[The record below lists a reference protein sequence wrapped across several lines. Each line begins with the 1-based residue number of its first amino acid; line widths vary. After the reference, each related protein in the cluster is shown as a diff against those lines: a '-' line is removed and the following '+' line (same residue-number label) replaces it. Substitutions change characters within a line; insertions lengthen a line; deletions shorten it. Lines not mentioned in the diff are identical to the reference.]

1 MNKTWKRQVFR
12 HTALYTAIL
21 MFSHTGGGGGAQA
34 QTQTQTHKYAI
45 VMNGQ
50 NLPEVKWGQD
60 YKKLAQKSNERQF
73 THTTN
78 FHIKKN
84 VTLSFNNIDEVVA
97 EKKDVVVFGTATYL
111 PPYGKVS
118 GFDADK
124 LKKRGDALGWIKT
137 TKPGLVGYSY
147 EGVTCQNNY
156 NNASS
161 GCPELI
167 YKTQFSFGQQ
177 GLKKKTTGG
186 LDIAEDKSRDNSP
199 IYKLQD
205 YPGLGVSFNLSS
217 ESLVKSIK
225 YNKIISSFSEGVT
238 QQNGTQNQHKDKNL
252 VYTTGDYQY
261 KNKYSSR
268 YVGQNEHSAIA
279 FYLNAKLHLL
289 DKKNIKNIAQGKT
302 VNLGTLKSYVEPTA
316 EWKNKRQN
324 YFQGNWTFEDKGTVS
339 VKLKLP
345 EVKAGRCVN
354 KNNPNPNAKAPSPA
368 LTAPALWFGPVQNG
382 KVQMYSASVSTYP
395 DSSSSQIFLQNLS
408 RKDDTSKPGRYSLK
422 PLSTSEIKSKEP
434 NFTGRQTII
443 RLDGRVQQI
452 KLGQSN
458 NEVVG
463 FNGNSNNATFGIVS
477 EGSFMPDT
485 SEWKKVL
492 LPWTVRV
499 FADDSKFKEFNKEEK
514 DNKPKYSQKYRS
526 RDNGKRER
534 NLGDI
539 VNSPIVAVG
548 GYLATSANDGMVHIF
563 KKGNG
568 GDERNYSLK
577 LSYIP
582 GTMPR
587 KDIENKDS
595 TLAKE
600 LRAFAEKGYV
610 GDRYGV
616 DGGFVLRQVNL
627 NGKDHVFMFG
637 AMGFGGR
644 GAYALDLTKADG
656 SDPTKASLFDV
667 KDNGNNGNNGNNRVE
682 LGYTVGTPQIGKT
695 HNGKYAAFLASGYA
709 TKKIDDPTNK
719 TALYVYDLEN
729 NGNLIKKIEVK
740 DGKGGLSS
748 PTLVD
753 KDLDGTVDIAYAGD
767 RGGKMYRFDL
777 SGQSPDQW
785 TVRPIF
791 EGTKPITSAP
801 AISQLK
807 DKRVVIFGTGS
818 DLSEEDVDNMEEQY
832 IYGIFD
838 DDTATTGTVNFSGSG
853 GGLLEQ
859 VLSRDNDNKTLFLTD
874 YKRSDGSGSKGW
886 VVKLKDGQRVTVKPT
901 VVLRTAFV
909 TIRKYNDGGC
919 GAETAILGI
928 NTADGGKLTKKSA
941 RPIVPDANKDVAQYS
956 GHKQTT
962 KGKSIPIGCMQKG
975 NEIVCPNGYVYDKPV
990 NVRYLD
996 EKKTDGF
1003 STTADGD
1010 AGGSGIDPAGKRSGK
1025 NNRCFSQKGVRTL
1038 LMNDL
1043 DSLDITGP
1051 TCGMKR
1057 ISWRE
1062 VFY

>member
-1 MNKTWKRQVFR
+1 MNKTLKRRVFR
-12 HTALYTAIL
+12 HTALYAAIL

-34 QTQTQTHKYAI
+34 QTRQYAI
-45 VMNGQ
+45 IMNEGNQ
-50 NLPEVKWGQD
+50 PEVQWNGSYSIKD
-60 YKKLAQKSNERQF
+60 KDRKREY
-73 THTTN
+73 THHN
-78 FHIKKN
+78 HSRGGSS
-84 VTLSFNNIDEVVA
+84 VSFNNSDELVSQQSGTA
-97 EKKDVVVFGTATYL
+97 VFGTATYL

-118 GFDADK
+118 GFDADG
-124 LKKRGDALGWIKT
+124 LNKRGNAAGWIRT
-137 TKPGLVGYSY
+137 TRIALAGYSY
-147 EGVTCQNNY
+147 EGVVCRSGT
-156 NNASS
+156 
-161 GCPELI
+161 GCPKLV
-167 YKTQFSFGQQ
+167 YKTRFSFDNPDLVKNAGR
-177 GLKKKTTGG
+177 
-186 LDIAEDKSRDNSP
+186 LDRHTDPSRENSP
-199 IYKLQD
+199 IYKLKD
-205 YPGLGVSFNLSS
+205 YPWLGVSFNLGA
-217 ESLVKSIK
+217 EGTTKDGKTINKLV
-225 YNKIISSFSEGVT
+225 SSFDEKNSS
-238 QQNGTQNQHKDKNL
+238 NNNL
-252 VYTTGDYQY
+252 VYTTEGRDISLGDWQREKTAMAY
-261 KNKYSSR
+261 
-268 YVGQNEHSAIA
+268 
-279 FYLNAKLHLL
+279 YLNAKLHLL
-289 DKKNIKNIAQGKT
+289 DKKGIKDITNKT
-302 VNLGTLKSYVEPTA
+302 VQLGVLRPSIDVRLQRNTGLAGLLNFWASWDIKDNGQIP
-316 EWKNKRQN
+316 
-324 YFQGNWTFEDKGTVS
+324 
-339 VKLKLP
+339 VKLGLP
-345 EVKAGRCVN
+345 EVKAGRCIN
-354 KNNPNPNAKAPSPA
+354 ANNPNKSTKAPSPA
-368 LTAPALWFGPVQNG
+368 LTAPALWFGAGQDG
-382 KVQMYSASVSTYP
+382 KAEMYSASVSTYP
-395 DSSSSQIFLQNLS
+395 DSSSSRIFLQNLK
-408 RKDDTSKPGRYSLK
+408 RKNDPNKPGRHSLE
-422 PLSTSEIKSKEP
+422 PLNDTQIKSKEP
-434 NFTGRQTII
+434 SFTGRQTII
-443 RLDGRVQQI
+443 RLDGGVQQI
-452 KLGQSN
+452 KLDKSN
-458 NEVVG
+458 EATG
-463 FNGNSNNATFGIVS
+463 LNGNINNNTFGIVKDL
-477 EGSFMPDT
+477 GVDPDT
-485 SEWKKVL
+485 NEWKKVL
-492 LPWTVRV
+492 LPWTVRGV
-499 FADDSKFKEFNKEEK
+499 NDDQFKTFNQQS
-514 DNKPKYSQKYRS
+514 DKYSQRYRI
-526 RDNGKRER
+526 RDNNKGER

-548 GYLATSANDGMVHIF
+548 EYLATSANDGMVHIF

-568 GDERNYSLK
+568 DARDYSLK

-587 KDIENKDS
+587 KDIENTES

-600 LRAFAEKGYV
+600 LRTFAEKGYV

-616 DGGFVLRQVNL
+616 DGGFVLRQVEWKGQNR
-627 NGKDHVFMFG
+627 VFMFG
-637 AMGFGGR
+637 AMGLGGR
-644 GAYALDLTKADG
+644 GAYALDLTKAENG
-656 SDPTKASLFDV
+656 DPTAVSLFDV
-667 KDNGNNGNNGNNRVE
+667 KNDKNKGNNSAE

-709 TKKIDDPTNK
+709 TKEINSTENQ
-719 TALYVYDLEN
+719 TALYVYDLESN
-729 NGNLIKKIEVK
+729 NGTPIATINVP

-753 KDLDGTVDIAYAGD
+753 KDLDGTIDIAYAGD
-767 RGGKMYRFDL
+767 RGGNMYRFDL
-777 SGQSPDQW
+777 SSQSPDQW

-818 DLSEEDVDNMEEQY
+818 DLSEDDVDNTDEQH

-838 DDTATTGTVNFSGSG
+838 DDTATTGSVNFSGTG

-859 VLSRDNDNKTLFLTD
+859 HLTQEDKTLFLTD

-886 VVKLKDGQRVTVKPT
+886 VVKLNGGQRVTVKPT

-941 RPIVPDANKDVAQYS
+941 RPIVPEANTAVAQYS
-956 GHKQTT
+956 GHKQTAN
-962 KGKSIPIGCMQKG
+962 GKSIPIGCMQKG

-1062 VFY
+1062 IFY

>member
-1 MNKTWKRQVFR
+1 MNEGNQLEVKQNGQYSTIKDKDRER
-12 HTALYTAIL
+12 KYTHHHQ
-21 MFSHTGGGGGAQA
+21 STGGGS
-34 QTQTQTHKYAI
+34 
-45 VMNGQ
+45 V
-50 NLPEVKWGQD
+50 
-60 YKKLAQKSNERQF
+60 
-73 THTTN
+73 
-78 FHIKKN
+78 
-84 VTLSFNNIDEVVA
+84 SFNNSDELVSQQSGTA
-97 EKKDVVVFGTATYL
+97 VFGTATYL

-118 GFDADK
+118 GFDADG
-124 LKKRGDALGWIKT
+124 LKKRNNAAGWIRT
-137 TKPGLVGYSY
+137 TRIALAGYSY
-147 EGVTCQNNY
+147 ADVVCRS
-156 NNASS
+156 NA
-161 GCPELI
+161 GCPKLV
-167 YKTQFSFGQQ
+167 YKTQFSFDNPD
-177 GLKKKTTGG
+177 LAKTGG
-186 LDIAEDKSRDNSP
+186 VLDRHTEPSRDNSP
-199 IYKLQD
+199 IYKLKD
-205 YPGLGVSFNLSS
+205 HPWLGVSFNLGA
-217 ESLVKSIK
+217 EGTAKNGKVTNKLV
-225 YNKIISSFSEGVT
+225 SSFDEKNS
-238 QQNGTQNQHKDKNL
+238 NNNL
-252 VYTTGDYQY
+252 VYTTEGGDISLGNRHRETTAMAY
-261 KNKYSSR
+261 
-268 YVGQNEHSAIA
+268 
-279 FYLNAKLHLL
+279 YLNAKLHLL
-289 DKKNIKNIAQGKT
+289 DKKQIQNITDKT
-302 VNLGTLKSYVEPTA
+302 VLLGVLRPSIDV
-316 EWKNKRQN
+316 R
-324 YFQGNWTFEDKGTVS
+324 QGNTGISGLLTFWARWDIKDTGKIS

-345 EVKAGRCVN
+345 EVKAGRCIN
-354 KNNPNPNAKAPSPA
+354 ANNPNKSTKAPSPA

-382 KVQMYSASVSTYP
+382 KAEMYSASVSTYP
-395 DSSSSQIFLQNLS
+395 DSSSSRIYLQNLK
-408 RKDDTSKPGRYSLK
+408 RKTDPNKPGRYSLAD
-422 PLSTSEIKSKEP
+422 LTKSDIESRQP
-434 NFTGRQTII
+434 GFTGRQTVI
-443 RLDGRVQQI
+443 RLDSGVQQI
-452 KLGQSN
+452 KLDKN
-458 NEVVG
+458 NEATG
-463 FNGNSNNATFGIVS
+463 LNGNDGKNDTFGIVKDL
-477 EGSFMPDT
+477 GVDPNAN
-485 SEWKKVL
+485 EWKKVL
-492 LPWTVRV
+492 LPWTVR
-499 FADDSKFKEFNKEEK
+499 ASNDDGQFNTFNKEEK
-514 DNKPKYSQKYRS
+514 NNDNKPKYSQKYRS
-526 RDNGKRER
+526 RDNNNRD
-534 NLGDI
+534 LGDI

-548 GYLATSANDGMVHIF
+548 EYLATSANDGMVHIF

-587 KDIENKDS
+587 QYFDNDTSALKDS

-616 DGGFVLRQVNL
+616 DGGFVLRQVNNL
-627 NGKDHVFMFG
+627 NGQNRVFMFG

-644 GAYALDLTKADG
+644 GAYALDLTKAD
-656 SDPTKASLFDV
+656 SNNPTAVSLFDV
-667 KDNGNNGNNGNNRVE
+667 KNDKNSNNGVE

-709 TKKIDDPTNK
+709 TKDITSGDNK
-719 TALYVYDLEN
+719 TALYVYNLESN
-729 NGNLIKKIEVK
+729 NGTLIRKIEVPS
-740 DGKGGLSS
+740 GKGGLSS

-753 KDLDGTVDIAYAGD
+753 KDLDGTIDIAYAGD
-767 RGGKMYRFDL
+767 RGGSMYRFDL
-777 SGQSPDQW
+777 SSQDPKQW
-785 TVRPIF
+785 SVRAIF

-818 DLSEEDVDNMEEQY
+818 DLSEEDVLNTDEQH

-838 DDTATTGTVNFSGSG
+838 DDTVANNVNVKLSGLG

-859 VLSRDNDNKTLFLTD
+859 ELKQEDKTLFLTD

-909 TIRKYNDGGC
+909 TIRKYTTDGC

-941 RPIVPDANKDVAQYS
+941 RPIVPDTNTAVAQYS
-956 GHKQTT
+956 GHKTT
-962 KGKSIPIGCMQKG
+962 SKGKSIPIGCMEKDNG
-975 NEIVCPNGYVYDKPV
+975 IACPNGYVYDKPV

-1051 TCGMKR
+1051 MCGMKR

-1062 VFY
+1062 IFY

>member
-1 MNKTWKRQVFR
+1 SR
-12 HTALYTAIL
+12 
-21 MFSHTGGGGGAQA
+21 
-34 QTQTQTHKYAI
+34 
-45 VMNGQ
+45 
-50 NLPEVKWGQD
+50 
-60 YKKLAQKSNERQF
+60 
-73 THTTN
+73 
-78 FHIKKN
+78 
-84 VTLSFNNIDEVVA
+84 
-97 EKKDVVVFGTATYL
+97 
-111 PPYGKVS
+111 
-118 GFDADK
+118 
-124 LKKRGDALGWIKT
+124 
-137 TKPGLVGYSY
+137 
-147 EGVTCQNNY
+147 
-156 NNASS
+156 
-161 GCPELI
+161 I
-167 YKTQFSFGQQ
+167 Y
-177 GLKKKTTGG
+177 
-186 LDIAEDKSRDNSP
+186 
-199 IYKLQD
+199 
-205 YPGLGVSFNLSS
+205 
-217 ESLVKSIK
+217 
-225 YNKIISSFSEGVT
+225 
-238 QQNGTQNQHKDKNL
+238 
-252 VYTTGDYQY
+252 
-261 KNKYSSR
+261 
-268 YVGQNEHSAIA
+268 
-279 FYLNAKLHLL
+279 
-289 DKKNIKNIAQGKT
+289 
-302 VNLGTLKSYVEPTA
+302 
-316 EWKNKRQN
+316 
-324 YFQGNWTFEDKGTVS
+324 
-339 VKLKLP
+339 
-345 EVKAGRCVN
+345 
-354 KNNPNPNAKAPSPA
+354 
-368 LTAPALWFGPVQNG
+368 
-382 KVQMYSASVSTYP
+382 
-395 DSSSSQIFLQNLS
+395 LQNLK
-408 RKDDTSKPGRYSLK
+408 RKTDPGRPGRYSLAD
-422 PLSTSEIKSKEP
+422 LTKSDIESRQP
-434 NFTGRQTII
+434 GFTGRQTVI
-443 RLDGRVQQI
+443 RLPGGVYKINSGKNGGRVAGI
-452 KLGQSN
+452 
-458 NEVVG
+458 
-463 FNGNSNNATFGIVS
+463 NGNDGKNDTFGILKDRYVTPETNEWS
-477 EGSFMPDT
+477 E
-485 SEWKKVL
+485 VL
-492 LPWTVRV
+492 LPWTVRGS
-499 FADDSKFKEFNKEEK
+499 ADDNRFKTINQ
-514 DNKPKYSQKYRS
+514 DSAKYSQRYRIRNTS
-526 RDNGKRER
+526 NGER

-568 GDERNYSLK
+568 GDDRSYNLK

-587 KDIENKDS
+587 KDIESKES

-616 DGGFVLRQVNL
+616 DGGFVLRQVEL
-627 NGKDHVFMFG
+627 SGKKHVFMFG

-644 GAYALDLTKADG
+644 GAYALDLTKIDSNNLTG
-656 SDPTKASLFDV
+656 VSMFDV
-667 KDNGNNGNNGNNRVE
+667 QNDKNNNKNDNNRVE

-709 TKKIDDPTNK
+709 TKTIDDQTNK
-719 TALYVYDLEN
+719 TALYVYDLESS
-729 NGNLIKKIEVK
+729 GTLIKKIDVPG
-740 DGKGGLSS
+740 GKGGLSS

-767 RGGKMYRFDL
+767 RDGKMYRFDL
-777 SGQSPDQW
+777 SSQSPDQW

-818 DLSEEDVDNMEEQY
+818 DLSEEDVDNTDEQY

-838 DDTATTGTVNFSGSG
+838 DDTATTGSVNFSGSG

-886 VVKLKDGQRVTVKPT
+886 VVKLEAGQRVTVKPT

-909 TIRKYNDGGC
+909 TIHKYTGTDKC

-941 RPIVPDANKDVAQYS
+941 RPIVPADNTAVAQYS
-956 GHKQTT
+956 GHKQTAN
-962 KGKSIPIGCMQKG
+962 GKSIPIGCMQKG
-975 NEIVCPNGYVYDKPV
+975 NETVCPNGYVYDKPV

-1062 VFY
+1062 IFY